1 MTSDDPVVK
10 LAKLVSKDTK
20 VPLPRVAQI
29 FQKHPLT
36 RKGVDAAIE
45 EVWVVKKQLLM
56 KDLSSAFNL
65 KEVGRLSR

>member
-10 LAKLVSKDTK
+10 LAKLVAKDTK

-36 RKGVDAAIE
+36 KNGVAAAID
-45 EVWVVKKQLLM
+45 EVHLLKKQLLM
-56 KDLSSAFNL
+56 KDLTRDFLL
-65 KEVGRLSR
+65 K